1 MKKIVV
7 LSNYLFLASMLLCF
21 VASMSCGGT
30 DDGDNVFDVGEYT
43 PGPVCGDGVCEA
55 GEIGHCTVDC
65 EGDTDVSSEAD
76 DAKEDASEPVCGDGI
91 CEDEWSCVDDCGT
104 DHDMRQPE
112 QETGNEDIAGCPLG
126 CECCA
131 DYDCAC
137 VEWPQVVEYMWLV
150 RTWELIEVDGKPP
163 LEEEIVDVEIFAWDD
178 IIQGAEVHGFSP
190 YGPPFPYLRFKKNL
204 ISGQFDA
211 INPETKQVVGYGDQV
226 TWTVEYDS
234 KVGDGITHHNV
245 WKKSE

>member
-7 LSNYLFLASMLLCF
+7 LSNALFLASLLLCF
-21 VASMSCGGT
+21 VAFMSCGGADST
-30 DDGDNVFDVGEYT
+30 DED
-43 PGPVCGDGVCEA
+43 A
-55 GEIGHCTVDC
+55 
-65 EGDTDVSSEAD
+65 DVSSEAD

-137 VEWPQVVEYMWLV
+137 VEWPQVVEYMWLERKWKRV
-150 RTWELIEVDGKPP
+150 EVDGKPADNK
-163 LEEEIVDVEIFAWDD
+163 IVDIEITAWDD
-178 IIQGAEVHGFSP
+178 TLGAEVQTFTP
-190 YGPPFPYLRFKKNL
+190 YGPPYPYLRFKKNTNN
-204 ISGQFDA
+204 GQFEA
-211 INPETKQVVGYGDQV
+211 INPETKQVVGYGDSV
-226 TWTVEYDS
+226 SLKIEYDS
-234 KVGDGITHHNV
+234 ELDVGIIHHSV
-245 WKKSE
+245 WEALE

>member
-30 DDGDNVFDVGEYT
+30 DDGDNVFDAGEYT

-76 DAKEDASEPVCGDGI
+76 ETDGA
-91 CEDEWSCVDDCGT
+91 
-104 DHDMRQPE
+104 
-112 QETGNEDIAGCPLG
+112 DIANCPAGCA
-126 CECCA
+126 CCA